1 MKLISC
7 HVENFGRLHDFD
19 YVFSDEVNV
28 ICKENGWGKS
38 TFAAFL
44 LAMFYGLPGKGKTGR
59 ASFGANAAFMRNA
72 RAAYRPWQGGVFG
85 GQLVFEAGGRAYE
98 MTRIFG
104 DREAQDEFDL
114 RDFETNLPS
123 FDYSKNVGKELFML
137 DRESFLRTVFTSQ
150 QDCVTETTDDIN
162 ALVADLAENAGDM
175 ESYEG
180 AQKRLKDAAN
190 GLTPDRT
197 TGKINRMD
205 VKIRQLEQ
213 RTAAS
218 ADLEERIIKCT
229 RELKDLEE
237 KKGALD
243 AERVRLANTIASME
257 EEEAEAARRERAGQS
272 LMAKQ
277 QIWRQLYRANARR
290 RDELQRVCSYF
301 PGPVPTRAE
310 VDALL
315 QNCREMERLE
325 ARMQTEMLT
334 GEEQER
340 LTYLEERFAEVSGQ
354 GENGLSENSR
364 SESKPTEFGQH
375 IGYGE
380 KGLSAEGSHA
390 DSGNKRQATA
400 GRNRGAGEK
409 RVPAAIEH
417 RWKFFGGIALFLAGA
432 ALLLMTVGMNA
443 LKGIPLL
450 AAVILSLLLI
460 TAGAGLTVIGAVN
473 RSTAAGFQ
481 HSKQA
486 GNTSGHLDQARQ
498 KSPGTRTGSAD
509 SQSRPDREE
518 RGSVDSA
525 LQGEETDFS
534 YDEYLYLEKKERK
547 VEKTHADWAE
557 VRRPILRFLK
567 DLGLKPQKDL
577 HSQLTSIRDAAD
589 DCEDAQALLREAGEE
604 LRLFEEELRR
614 SGLDLDEF
622 DPAGAAAGRIQEE
635 NHGETNRKEER
646 KLIREKER
654 KPKQNIETLRQRRE
668 QAHEEILRCRAQAVD
683 AERRMAELSEERE
696 ERDAMLEELKD
707 LREQREKDMAD
718 YRHII
723 MASDLLQKARESLT
737 ARYADPI
744 RIYFCRYWEMIT
756 GYSASG
762 VYVDADS
769 NVTVEERGKQRDA
782 VRLSTGWRDLAG
794 ICLRTALADAMYPP
808 DRREKPPLILD
819 DPFTNLDDEKMEG
832 AMRFLKETGRHYQ
845 ILYFTCSS
853 TRC

>member
-190 GLTPDRT
+190 RLTPDRAA
-197 TGKINRMD
+197 GKINRMD

-218 ADLEERIIKCT
+218 ADLEDRIIKCT

-354 GENGLSENSR
+354 EENGLSENSR

-375 IGYGE
+375 IG
-380 KGLSAEGSHA
+380 
-390 DSGNKRQATA
+390 
-400 GRNRGAGEK
+400 
-409 RVPAAIEH
+409 
-417 RWKFFGGIALFLAGA
+417 
-432 ALLLMTVGMNA
+432 
-443 LKGIPLL
+443 
-450 AAVILSLLLI
+450 
-460 TAGAGLTVIGAVN
+460 
-473 RSTAAGFQ
+473 
-481 HSKQA
+481 
-486 GNTSGHLDQARQ
+486 
-498 KSPGTRTGSAD
+498 
-509 SQSRPDREE
+509 
-518 RGSVDSA
+518 
-525 LQGEETDFS
+525 
-534 YDEYLYLEKKERK
+534 
-547 VEKTHADWAE
+547 
-557 VRRPILRFLK
+557 
-567 DLGLKPQKDL
+567 
-577 HSQLTSIRDAAD
+577 
-589 DCEDAQALLREAGEE
+589 
-604 LRLFEEELRR
+604 
-614 SGLDLDEF
+614 
-622 DPAGAAAGRIQEE
+622 
-635 NHGETNRKEER
+635 
-646 KLIREKER
+646 
-654 KPKQNIETLRQRRE
+654 
-668 QAHEEILRCRAQAVD
+668 
-683 AERRMAELSEERE
+683 
-696 ERDAMLEELKD
+696 
-707 LREQREKDMAD
+707 
-718 YRHII
+718 
-723 MASDLLQKARESLT
+723 
-737 ARYADPI
+737 
-744 RIYFCRYWEMIT
+744 
-756 GYSASG
+756 
-762 VYVDADS
+762 
-769 NVTVEERGKQRDA
+769 
-782 VRLSTGWRDLAG
+782 
-794 ICLRTALADAMYPP
+794 
-808 DRREKPPLILD
+808 
-819 DPFTNLDDEKMEG
+819 
-832 AMRFLKETGRHYQ
+832 
-845 ILYFTCSS
+845 
-853 TRC
+853 